1 MRIEVDLEQVR
12 RVFAKFSAS
21 PAFRESRALMDQGR
35 PPVEMLQA
43 LSLRPEILQVLGQ
56 MGEGVYPGGILD
68 RPLKEKVILKASILN
83 GCQFCAESHR
93 AVMRSIGIP
102 ETQIESLEALANLTR
117 REELAL
123 RYTQEMIRDS
133 NRVDDVFFASL
144 RDEFSDPEIVELTF
158 LIGYINLL
166 NLFNN
171 ALQVAY
177 QDEYR
182 I

>member
-1 MRIEVDLEQVR
+1 
-12 RVFAKFSAS
+12 
-21 PAFRESRALMDQGR
+21 
-35 PPVEMLQA
+35 
-43 LSLRPEILQVLGQ
+43 
-56 MGEGVYPGGILD
+56 
-68 RPLKEKVILKASILN
+68 
-83 GCQFCAESHR
+83 
-93 AVMRSIGIP
+93 MRSIGIP

-177 QDEYR
+177 QDE
-182 I
+182 